1 MLGGLGYVWSYGV
14 VTVVQQLST
23 YVAVPVTVWV
33 FVPLL
38 HGLKLTSAYG
48 KIVQFLDLR
57 AVRLANPQTLTI
69 SEYLELR
76 FGLRARLVGS
86 SLFVLRIFLYLGQ
99 ALYAPSL
106 ALEAVAGIPI
116 WATVLCAG
124 VVSAAYTIHGG
135 MRTVIWTDIMQ
146 FGVLWGGMLL
156 LTAVAWSRIDGDI
169 LAIAEDAD
177 RLTFADPGSSGNY
190 IDWTSPYAFWNIVI
204 GGIPLALVQMA
215 TDQIAVQRYDSLYS

>member
-1 MLGGLGYVWSYGV
+1 M
-14 VTVVQQLST
+14 
-23 YVAVPVTVWV
+23 
-33 FVPLL
+33 
-38 HGLKLTSAYG
+38 
-48 KIVQFLDLR
+48 R
-57 AVRLANPQTLTI
+57 AVRLANPKALTI

-190 IDWTSPYAFWNIVI
+190 IDLSSPYAFWNIVI